1 MGRKFLPILSV
12 SDVIAMTDSKIT
24 PSSCDCSR
32 RSFLKGGVLAAA
44 VPAASLSA
52 FGVAYHFTGSSP
64 VRVGVVGTGDQ
75 GQVLMSAINP
85 DYIDV
90 RSIADIRPYNLH
102 RAFHGDVSSPAALK
116 ARRGLLN
123 VYGWDTI
130 QQARQHINVYTDW
143 RELIR
148 NAKKDGLEALIIG
161 LPLHLHAPAAVY
173 AMQQGLHV
181 LTEKLMAHSVAE
193 CKEMSRAAK
202 QSHKHLATGHQR
214 HYNILYQEAVD
225 QIRRGVFGEI
235 HYIRAQWHRNN
246 APGGDSWQM
255 PMPQAIKP
263 DDPQAARLRNELTSW
278 TRELNAARGLAMD
291 EWAKRVAL
299 KEAQI
304 ADYILGAEAGGGSY
318 MGLDIQ
324 SAKKYEYEDAVLRA
338 GSGGNEQTFDRCA
351 AEELLRWRLW
361 RRTGGGLMVELGS
374 HQLDAATIF
383 MAANR
388 DYYLDKIGSDAPRGE
403 KVYPLKVHVS
413 ANRNIFGLDREVS
426 DHVTVLVEFPAP
438 DYDATTDAG
447 RKRKVC
453 MQYSTINGNG
463 FGGYGEIVYGTHG
476 TLVLTSET
484 SSETFRAGGDAASRV
499 AARAAEAAM
508 LDTQASGPEHMA
520 VGGATAEVSRGYD
533 EQLQHWSWC
542 IRNNPRATDPTM
554 QPRCHPKIALAD
566 SVISLVTNI
575 AADEG
580 RSIVFNE
587 KWFDID
593 DDATPESE
601 ILNCPNG
608 RPSLH
613 KPMYTF

>member
-1 MGRKFLPILSV
+1 MPDKK
-12 SDVIAMTDSKIT
+12 TT
-24 PSSCDCSR
+24 SSACDCSR
-32 RSFLKGGVLAAA
+32 RSFLKGGVLATA
-44 VPAASLSA
+44 VPAAALST
-52 FGVAYHFTGSSP
+52 FGVAYHFTGNRP

-75 GQVLMSAINP
+75 GQVLMSNINP
-85 DYIDV
+85 DYV
-90 RSIADIRPYNLH
+90 QVKSIADIRPYNLH
-102 RAFHGDVSSPAALK
+102 RAFHGDISSPAALK
-116 ARRGLLN
+116 ARQGLLS
-123 VYGWDTI
+123 VYGWDSI
-130 QQARQHINVYTDW
+130 QQARKHVAVYTDW

-148 NAKKDGLEALIIG
+148 NAKADGLEAIIIG

-193 CKEMSRAAK
+193 CKEMARAAK
-202 QSHKHLATGHQR
+202 QYGKHLATGHQR

-225 QIRRGVFGEI
+225 QIRRGTLGDI

-255 PMPQAIKP
+255 PMPRAVKP
-263 DDPQAARLRNELTSW
+263 DDPQAARLQNELTAW
-278 TRELNAARGLAMD
+278 TRELNNARGLAIE
-291 EWAKRVAL
+291 EWAKKVAL

-304 ADYILGAEAGGGSY
+304 ADYVLKEGGRYMDFDLKSAAE
-318 MGLDIQ
+318 
-324 SAKKYEYEDAVLRA
+324 YEYEDTVIRA
-338 GSGGNEQTFDRCA
+338 GSGENERTFDRCA

-388 DYYLDKIGSDAPRGE
+388 DYYLDRIGSDLPRGE

-426 DHVTVLVEFPAP
+426 DHVTVLVEFPSP
-438 DYDATTDAG
+438 DYDASTEAG

-463 FGGYGEIVYGTHG
+463 FGGYGEIVYGTQG

-484 SSETFRAGGDAASRV
+484 DSELFRSGGDAASRV

-508 LDTQASGPEHMA
+508 LDTQSSGPEQTA
-520 VGGATAEVSRGYD
+520 AGGGGGGEVSRGYN

-542 IRNNPRATDPTM
+542 IRNNPNAKDPAL

-580 RSIVFNE
+580 KSITFNE

-593 DDATPESE
+593 DDATPETE
-601 ILNCPNG
+601 ILNDPNG

-613 KPMYTF
+613 KAMYSF